1 MGQVLLVRHGQASW
15 GADDYDVLSETG
27 WEQGRLLGRALTARG
42 IAPAAVVRGTMRRHR
57 ETAEAIGEGL
67 ALPEVVVDEG
77 WDEFDSVDVLR
88 AASVAAPDPDTDP
101 AEFHRWFEE
110 AMARWTG
117 GEHDDYAEAFAAFA
131 ARVGEALRR
140 TPARGTTLVVTSGG
154 PISWCLASL
163 LGADLAEPGRVALWR
178 RLNPTCANTGVS
190 KVITGRRGTSA
201 VAWNEHTHL
210 EPTPELI
217 TYR

>member
-15 GADDYDVLSETG
+15 GADDYDVLSPTG
-27 WEQGRLLGRALTARG
+27 WEQGRALGRALQARG
-42 IAPAAVVRGTMRRHR
+42 TRAAYVVRGAMRRHR

-67 ALPEVVVDEG
+67 ELSEVVVDEG
-77 WDEFDSVDVLR
+77 WDEFDSADVLR
-88 AASVAAPDPDTDP
+88 AADSAAPDPEEDP
-101 AEFHRWFEE
+101 PGFGAWFEA

-117 GEHDDYAEAFAAFA
+117 GEHDDYAEAFTVFA
-131 ARVGEALRR
+131 ARVSDALRR
-140 TPARGTTLVVTSGG
+140 TPPEATTLVVTSGG

-163 LGADLAEPGRVALWR
+163 LGADLDDAGRVALWR

-190 KVITGRRGTSA
+190 KVVSGRRGLSA
-201 VAWNEHTHL
+201 VGWNEHTHL
-210 EPTPELI
+210 EATPGLL